1 MSFRPAPKKVFPVI
15 NLLPFVD
22 CLMVVIAFLLLNA
35 SYARLAHLSATA
47 GRPSTDQGPAN
58 IENYLTVVL
67 HDSGVLT
74 FGGHGENE
82 IFPAVPPQ
90 QKGEINHDGFAKF
103 LAQLPRTY
111 RNVVLIPTAASR
123 YRDLARLTEISQ
135 RDLRAVILS
144 PSVGKGI

>member
-1 MSFRPAPKKVFPVI
+1 MSFRPARKKTFPTI
-15 NLLPFVD
+15 NLIPFVD
-22 CLMVVIAFLLLNA
+22 CLMVVVAYLLLNA

-58 IENYLTVVL
+58 VEGYLTVVL

-74 FGGHGENE
+74 FGGHAENE
-82 IFPAVPPQ
+82 IFTAIPPK
-90 QKGEINHDGFAKF
+90 QKNEFDTVGFTKF
-103 LAQLPRTY
+103 LAQLPRSY
-111 RNVVLIPTAASR
+111 KHVVLIPTPESR